1 MYLQKLFLLFREII
15 FLNLLWITILR
26 YLTIKV
32 ILYFFKGEE
41 EILKNKGNGLALLP
55 LGVFLL
61 VYLGSSI
68 MAKDFYAVSVLVP
81 FLAAALTALI
91 MNKKI
96 KFEEKVEIFCKG
108 AGNSNI
114 LLMVLIFILAG
125 AFAQVAKDMGA
136 VDSTVNLGLSLLP
149 SSLLIPGMFI
159 IGCFIALSIGT
170 SMGTIVAL
178 VPIAVGIADKTG
190 IATALAVGAVVSGA
204 MFGDNLSIIS
214 DTTIAATRTQGC
226 EMKDKF
232 KMNFIIVLP
241 AAIITA
247 LIFMIL
253 TRDAGIVSLEALEF
267 NIFKILPY
275 IIVIAT
281 ALLGVNVIIVLLL
294 GILSSGIIGFIFGS
308 FNLIGLFTSISTGIS
323 GMSELIIISIL
334 IAGTIEII
342 KFNGGIDFI
351 LNKGLKSF
359 KSKRGAEYGIAIL
372 VSLVDICTANNTVAI
387 VTVGPIAKNISD
399 EFDLE
404 PKRVAGIMD
413 MFSCVFQGIIPYGA
427 QLISAAALA
436 TLSPFAIMKFLFY
449 PYIMGICA
457 IIAIYFHWRNK

>member
-1 MYLQKLFLLFREII
+1 M
-15 FLNLLWITILR
+15 LN
-26 YLTIKV
+26 
-32 ILYFFKGEE
+32 
-41 EILKNKGNGLALLP
+41 NKGNGLALIP
-55 LGVFLL
+55 LAVFLV

-68 MAKDFYAVSVLVP
+68 LAKDFYAISTIVP
-81 FLAAALTALI
+81 FLAAALTALL
-91 MNKKI
+91 MNRKE
-96 KFEEKVEIFCKG
+96 KFQNKVEIFCKG

-114 LLMVLIFILAG
+114 ILMVMIFILAG

-159 IGCFIALSIGT
+159 ISCFIAVSIGT

-178 VPIAVGIADKTG
+178 VPIAVGIASKTG
-190 IATALAVGAVVSGA
+190 IESALAVGAIVSGA

-232 KMNFIIVLP
+232 RMNFIIVLP

-253 TRDAGIVSLEALEF
+253 TRNSDTIIIEAL
-267 NIFKILPY
+267 NYSLIKIIPY
-275 IIVIAT
+275 IMVIIT
-281 ALLGVNVIIVLLL
+281 ALLGVDVVIVLLL
-294 GILSSGIIGFIFGS
+294 GILSSGIIGFIYGS
-308 FNLIGLFTSISTGIS
+308 FDILGFFNSISTGIS
-323 GMSELIIISIL
+323 SMSELIIISLL

-342 KFNGGIDFI
+342 KHNGGIDFI
-351 LNKGLKSF
+351 LNKGLKNF
-359 KSKRGAEYGIAIL
+359 KSKRGAEYGIATL

-387 VTVGPIAKNISD
+387 VTVGHIAKDISNKY
-399 EFDLE
+399 DLE
-404 PKRVAGIMD
+404 PKRVAGILD

-436 TLSPFAIMKFLFY
+436 TISPIAIMKFLFY
-449 PYIMGICA
+449 PYLMGICA
-457 IIAIYFHWRNK
+457 IISIYIHWKNK

>member
-1 MYLQKLFLLFREII
+1 M
-15 FLNLLWITILR
+15 
-26 YLTIKV
+26 
-32 ILYFFKGEE
+32 
-41 EILKNKGNGLALLP
+41 KNKGNGLALLP
-55 LGVFLL
+55 LGVFIL
-61 VYLGSSI
+61 VYLGGA
-68 MAKDFYAVSVLVP
+68 MLAKDFYAISIIVP
-81 FLAAALTALI
+81 FLAAALTALL
-91 MNKKI
+91 MNRKENFNDKI
-96 KFEEKVEIFCKG
+96 EIFCKG

-125 AFAQVAKDMGA
+125 SFAQVAKDMGA

-149 SSLLIPGMFI
+149 SRLLIPGMFI
-159 IGCFIALSIGT
+159 IGCFISLSIGT

-190 IATALAVGAVVSGA
+190 IAVALAVGAVVSGA

-232 KMNFIIVLP
+232 KMNFRIVLP
-241 AAIITA
+241 AAILTA
-247 LIFMIL
+247 VVFMVL
-253 TRDAGIVSLEALEF
+253 TRNASAISLDALDF
-267 NIFKILPY
+267 NLFQILPY

-294 GILSSGIIGFIFGS
+294 GILSSGLIGFIFGS
-308 FNLIGLFTSISTGIS
+308 FDILGFFNSISTGIS

-342 KFNGGIDFI
+342 KHNGGIDFI
-351 LNKGLKSF
+351 LNKGLRSF
-359 KSKRGAEYGIAIL
+359 KSKRGAEYGIATL
-372 VSLVDICTANNTVAI
+372 ESLVDICTANNTVAI
-387 VTVGPIAKNISD
+387 VTVGPIAKDISN

-427 QLISAAALA
+427 QLISAAGLA
-436 TLSPFAIMKFLFY
+436 AISPFSIMKYLFY
-449 PYIMGICA
+449 PYLMGICA
-457 IIAIYFHWRNK
+457 IIAIYFYWRNK

>member
-1 MYLQKLFLLFREII
+1 M
-15 FLNLLWITILR
+15 
-26 YLTIKV
+26 
-32 ILYFFKGEE
+32 
-41 EILKNKGNGLALLP
+41 KNKGSGLALLP
-55 LGVFLL
+55 LGVFIL
-61 VYLGSSI
+61 VYLGGA
-68 MAKDFYAVSVLVP
+68 MVAKDFYAISIIVP
-81 FLAAALTALI
+81 FLAAALTALL
-91 MNKKI
+91 MNRKENFNDKI
-96 KFEEKVEIFCKG
+96 EIFCKG

-125 AFAQVAKDMGA
+125 SFAQVANDMGA

-149 SSLLIPGMFI
+149 SGLLIPGMFI
-159 IGCFIALSIGT
+159 IGCFISLSIGT

-190 IATALAVGAVVSGA
+190 IAVALAVGAVVSGA

-232 KMNFIIVLP
+232 KMNFRIVLP
-241 AAIITA
+241 AAILTA
-247 LIFMIL
+247 VVFMVL
-253 TRDAGIVSLEALEF
+253 TRNASAISLDALDF
-267 NIFKILPY
+267 NLFQILPY

-294 GILSSGIIGFIFGS
+294 GILSSGLIGFIFGS
-308 FNLIGLFTSISTGIS
+308 FDILGFFNSISTGIS

-342 KFNGGIDFI
+342 KHNGGIDFI
-351 LNKGLKSF
+351 LNKGLRSF
-359 KSKRGAEYGIAIL
+359 KSKRGAEYGIATL

-387 VTVGPIAKNISD
+387 VTVGPIAKDISN

-427 QLISAAALA
+427 QLISAAGLA
-436 TLSPFAIMKFLFY
+436 AISPFSIMKYLFY
-449 PYIMGICA
+449 PYLMGICA
-457 IIAIYFHWRNK
+457 IIAIYFYWRNK

>member
-1 MYLQKLFLLFREII
+1 
-15 FLNLLWITILR
+15 
-26 YLTIKV
+26 
-32 ILYFFKGEE
+32 
-41 EILKNKGNGLALLP
+41 LKNKGNGLALIP

-61 VYLGSSI
+61 VYLGTS
-68 MAKDFYAVSVLVP
+68 MVAKDFYAVSVIVP

-91 MNKKI
+91 MNRKI
-96 KFEEKVEIFCKG
+96 KFDEKVEIFCKG
-108 AGNSNI
+108 AGNTNI
-114 LLMVLIFILAG
+114 LLMIIIFILAG

-149 SSLLIPGMFI
+149 SSLLIPGIFV

-214 DTTIAATRTQGC
+214 DTTISATRTQGC

-232 KMNFIIVLP
+232 KMNFKIVLP

-247 LIFMIL
+247 VIFMLL
-253 TRDAGIVSLEALEF
+253 TKNSAVVNLEALEF
-267 NIFKILPY
+267 NLFKILPY
-275 IIVIAT
+275 IIVIVT
-281 ALLGVNVIIVLLL
+281 ALLGVNVIVVLLL
-294 GILSSGIIGFIFGS
+294 GILSSGVVGFIFGS
-308 FNLIGLFTSISTGIS
+308 FDIIGLFNSISSGIS

-351 LNKGLKSF
+351 LNKGLKNF
-359 KSKRGAEYGIAIL
+359 KSKRGAEYGIAML

-387 VTVGPIAKNISD
+387 VTVGPIAKDISN

-404 PKRVAGIMD
+404 PKRVAGILD

-427 QLISAAALA
+427 QLISAAGLA
-436 TLSPFAIMKFLFY
+436 ALSPFAIMKFLFY
-449 PYIMGICA
+449 PYLMGICA
-457 IIAIYFHWRNK
+457 IIAIYIHWRNK

>member
-1 MYLQKLFLLFREII
+1 M
-15 FLNLLWITILR
+15 
-26 YLTIKV
+26 
-32 ILYFFKGEE
+32 
-41 EILKNKGNGLALLP
+41 KNKGNGLALIP

-61 VYLGSSI
+61 VYLGTSI
-68 MAKDFYAVSVLVP
+68 VAKDFYAVSVIVP

-91 MNKKI
+91 MNRKI
-96 KFEEKVEIFCKG
+96 KFDEKVEIFCKG
-108 AGNSNI
+108 AGNTNI
-114 LLMVLIFILAG
+114 LLMIIIFILAG

-149 SSLLIPGMFI
+149 SSLLIPGIFV

-214 DTTIAATRTQGC
+214 DTTISATRTQGC

-232 KMNFIIVLP
+232 KMNFKIVLP
-241 AAIITA
+241 AAIKTA
-247 LIFMIL
+247 VIFMLL
-253 TRDAGIVSLEALEF
+253 TKNSAVVNLEVLEF
-267 NIFKILPY
+267 NLFKILPY
-275 IIVIAT
+275 IIVIVT
-281 ALLGVNVIIVLLL
+281 ALLGVNVIVVFLI
-294 GILSSGIIGFIFGS
+294 GILSSGVVGFIFGS
-308 FNLIGLFTSISTGIS
+308 FDIIGLFNSISSGIS

-351 LNKGLKSF
+351 LNKGLKNF
-359 KSKRGAEYGIAIL
+359 KSKRGAEYGIAML

-387 VTVGPIAKNISD
+387 VTVGPIAKDISN

-404 PKRVAGIMD
+404 PKRVAGILD

-427 QLISAAALA
+427 QLISAAGLA
-436 TLSPFAIMKFLFY
+436 ALSPFAIMKFLFY
-449 PYIMGICA
+449 PYLMGICA
-457 IIAIYFHWRNK
+457 IKAIYIHWRNK

>member
-1 MYLQKLFLLFREII
+1 M
-15 FLNLLWITILR
+15 
-26 YLTIKV
+26 
-32 ILYFFKGEE
+32 
-41 EILKNKGNGLALLP
+41 KNKGNGLALIP

-61 VYLGSSI
+61 VYLGTSI
-68 MAKDFYAVSVLVP
+68 VAKDFYAVSVIVP

-91 MNKKI
+91 MNRKI
-96 KFEEKVEIFCKG
+96 KFDEKVEIFCKG
-108 AGNSNI
+108 AGNTNI
-114 LLMVLIFILAG
+114 LLMIIIFILAG

-149 SSLLIPGMFI
+149 SSLLIPGIFV

-178 VPIAVGIADKTG
+178 VPIAIGIADKTG

-214 DTTIAATRTQGC
+214 DTTISATRTQGC

-232 KMNFIIVLP
+232 KMNFKIVLP

-247 LIFMIL
+247 VIFMLL
-253 TRDAGIVSLEALEF
+253 TKNSAVVNLEVLEF
-267 NIFKILPY
+267 NLFKILPY
-275 IIVIAT
+275 IIVIVT
-281 ALLGVNVIIVLLL
+281 ALLGVNVIVVLLL
-294 GILSSGIIGFIFGS
+294 GILSSGVVGFIFGS
-308 FNLIGLFTSISTGIS
+308 FDIIGLFNSISSGIS

-351 LNKGLKSF
+351 LNKGLKNF
-359 KSKRGAEYGIAIL
+359 KSKRGAEYGIAML

-387 VTVGPIAKNISD
+387 VTVGPIAKDISN

-404 PKRVAGIMD
+404 PKRVAGILD

-427 QLISAAALA
+427 QLISAAGLA
-436 TLSPFAIMKFLFY
+436 ALSPFAIMKFLFY
-449 PYIMGICA
+449 PYLMGICA
-457 IIAIYFHWRNK
+457 IIAIYIHWRNK

>member
-1 MYLQKLFLLFREII
+1 M
-15 FLNLLWITILR
+15 N
-26 YLTIKV
+26 
-32 ILYFFKGEE
+32 
-41 EILKNKGNGLALLP
+41 NKGNGLALIP
-55 LGVFLL
+55 LGVFLV
-61 VYLGSSI
+61 VYLGTSI
-68 MAKDFYAVSVLVP
+68 LAKDFYAVSVIVP

-91 MNKKI
+91 MNRKE
-96 KFEEKVEIFCKG
+96 KFENKIEIFCKG
-108 AGNSNI
+108 AGNTNI

-159 IGCFIALSIGT
+159 ISCFIALSIGT

-178 VPIAVGIADKTG
+178 IPIAVGIASKIGVD
-190 IATALAVGAVVSGA
+190 TALAVGAVVSGS
-204 MFGDNLSIIS
+204 MFGDYLSIIS

-241 AAIITA
+241 AAIITT
-247 LIFMIL
+247 LIFML
-253 TRDAGIVSLEALEF
+253 LSRNSDVVSLGTLDF
-267 NIFKILPY
+267 NLFKILPY

-294 GILSSGIIGFIFGS
+294 GILSSGLIGFLFGS
-308 FNLIGLFTSISTGIS
+308 FNILGFFNSISTGIG
-323 GMSELIIISIL
+323 GMSELIIISLL

-342 KFNGGIDFI
+342 KFNGGVDFI
-351 LNKGLKSF
+351 LNKGIKNF
-359 KSKRGAEYGIAIL
+359 KSKRGAEYGIATL

-387 VTVGPIAKNISD
+387 VTVGPIAKDISD
-399 EFDLE
+399 KFELE
-404 PKRVAGIMD
+404 PKRVAGILD

-427 QLISAAALA
+427 QLISAAGLA
-436 TLSPFAIMKFLFY
+436 AISPFGIMKFLFY
-449 PYIMGICA
+449 PYLMGICA
-457 IIAIYFHWRNK
+457 IIAIYIHWRNK

>member
-1 MYLQKLFLLFREII
+1 M
-15 FLNLLWITILR
+15 
-26 YLTIKV
+26 
-32 ILYFFKGEE
+32 
-41 EILKNKGNGLALLP
+41 KNKGNGLALLP
-55 LGVFLL
+55 LGVFIL
-61 VYLGSSI
+61 VYLGGA
-68 MAKDFYAVSVLVP
+68 MLAKDFYAISIIVP
-81 FLAAALTALI
+81 FLAAALTALL
-91 MNKKI
+91 MNRKESFNDKI
-96 KFEEKVEIFCKG
+96 EIFCKG

-125 AFAQVAKDMGA
+125 SFAQVAKEMGA

-149 SSLLIPGMFI
+149 SRLLIPGMFI
-159 IGCFIALSIGT
+159 IGCFISLSIGT

-190 IATALAVGAVVSGA
+190 IAVALAVGAVVSGA

-232 KMNFIIVLP
+232 KMNFRIVLP
-241 AAIITA
+241 AAILTA
-247 LIFMIL
+247 VVFMVL
-253 TRDAGIVSLEALEF
+253 TRNASAISLDTLDF
-267 NIFKILPY
+267 NLFQILPY

-294 GILSSGIIGFIFGS
+294 GILSSGLIGFIFGS
-308 FNLIGLFTSISTGIS
+308 FDILGFFNSISTGIS

-342 KFNGGIDFI
+342 KHNGGIDFI
-351 LNKGLKSF
+351 LNKGLRSF
-359 KSKRGAEYGIAIL
+359 KSKRGAEYGIATL

-387 VTVGPIAKNISD
+387 VTVGPIAKDISN

-427 QLISAAALA
+427 QLISAAGLA
-436 TLSPFAIMKFLFY
+436 AISPFSIMKYLFY
-449 PYIMGICA
+449 PYLMGICA
-457 IIAIYFHWRNK
+457 IIAIYFYWRNK

>member
-1 MYLQKLFLLFREII
+1 M
-15 FLNLLWITILR
+15 
-26 YLTIKV
+26 
-32 ILYFFKGEE
+32 
-41 EILKNKGNGLALLP
+41 KNKGNGLALIP

-61 VYLGSSI
+61 VYLGTSI
-68 MAKDFYAVSVLVP
+68 IAKDFYAVSVIVP
-81 FLAAALTALI
+81 FLVAALTALI
-91 MNKKI
+91 MNRKV
-96 KFEEKVEIFCKG
+96 KFDEKVEVFCRG
-108 AGNSNI
+108 AGNTNI
-114 LLMVLIFILAG
+114 LLMILIFILAG
-125 AFAQVAKDMGA
+125 AFAEVAKNMGA

-247 LIFMIL
+247 LIFMVL
-253 TRDAGIVSLEALEF
+253 TRNANVVSLDSLSF

-275 IIVIAT
+275 IIVIIT
-281 ALLGVNVIIVLLL
+281 ALLGVDVIIVLLL
-294 GILSSGIIGFIFGS
+294 GILSSCIIGFIFGS
-308 FNLIGLFTSISTGIS
+308 FDLLGLFNSISDGIA
-323 GMSELIIISIL
+323 GMSELIIISLL

-351 LNKGLKSF
+351 LNKGLKNF
-359 KSKRGAEYGIAIL
+359 KSKRGAEYGIATL

-387 VTVGPIAKNISD
+387 VTVGPIAKNISN

-427 QLISAAALA
+427 QLISAAGLA
-436 TLSPFAIMKFLFY
+436 ALSPFAIMKFLFY
-449 PYIMGICA
+449 PYLMGICA
-457 IIAIYFHWRNK
+457 IIAIYIHWRNK

>member
-1 MYLQKLFLLFREII
+1 M
-15 FLNLLWITILR
+15 
-26 YLTIKV
+26 
-32 ILYFFKGEE
+32 
-41 EILKNKGNGLALLP
+41 KNKGNGLALIP

-61 VYLGSSI
+61 VYLGTSI
-68 MAKDFYAVSVLVP
+68 VAKDFYAVSVIVP

-91 MNKKI
+91 MNRKI
-96 KFEEKVEIFCKG
+96 KFDKKVEIFCKG
-108 AGNSNI
+108 AGNTNI
-114 LLMVLIFILAG
+114 LLMIIIFILAG

-149 SSLLIPGMFI
+149 SSLLIPGIFV

-190 IATALAVGAVVSGA
+190 IATALAVGAVVSGS

-232 KMNFIIVLP
+232 KMNFKIVLP

-247 LIFMIL
+247 LIFMLL
-253 TRDAGIVSLEALEF
+253 TKNAAVINLEALEF
-267 NIFKILPY
+267 NLFKILPY
-275 IIVIAT
+275 IIVIVT
-281 ALLGVNVIIVLLL
+281 ALLGVNVIVVLLL
-294 GILSSGIIGFIFGS
+294 GILSSGVVGFIFGS
-308 FNLIGLFTSISTGIS
+308 FDIIGLFNSISSGIS

-351 LNKGLKSF
+351 LNKGLKNF
-359 KSKRGAEYGIAIL
+359 KSKRGAEYGIAML

-387 VTVGPIAKNISD
+387 VTVGPIAKDISN

-404 PKRVAGIMD
+404 PKRVAGILD

-427 QLISAAALA
+427 QLISAAGLA
-436 TLSPFAIMKFLFY
+436 ALSPFAIMKFLFY
-449 PYIMGICA
+449 PYLMGICA
-457 IIAIYFHWRNK
+457 IIAIYIHWRNK

>member
-1 MYLQKLFLLFREII
+1 M
-15 FLNLLWITILR
+15 
-26 YLTIKV
+26 
-32 ILYFFKGEE
+32 
-41 EILKNKGNGLALLP
+41 KNKGSGLALIP

-61 VYLGSSI
+61 VYLSTSI
-68 MAKDFYAVSVLVP
+68 IAKDFYAVSVTVP
-81 FLAAALTALI
+81 FLAAALTAII
-91 MNKKI
+91 MNRKL
-96 KFEEKVEIFCKG
+96 KFDEKVEIFCKG
-108 AGNSNI
+108 AGNTNI

-149 SSLLIPGMFI
+149 SSLLIPGIFA
-159 IGCFIALSIGT
+159 IGCFISLSIGT

-204 MFGDNLSIIS
+204 MFGDNLSVIS

-247 LIFMIL
+247 LIFMVL
-253 TRDAGIVSLEALEF
+253 TKNASIINLDVLEF
-267 NIFKILPY
+267 NLFKILPY
-275 IIVIAT
+275 IIVIIT
-281 ALLGVNVIIVLLL
+281 ALLGVNVIVVLLL
-294 GILSSGIIGFIFGS
+294 GILSSGIVGFIFGS
-308 FNLIGLFTSISTGIS
+308 FDIIGLFNSISSGIS
-323 GMSELIIISIL
+323 GMSELIIISLL
-334 IAGTIEII
+334 IAGTIELI

-351 LNKGLKSF
+351 LNKGLKNF
-359 KSKRGAEYGIAIL
+359 KSKRGAEYGIAML
-372 VSLVDICTANNTVAI
+372 ASLVDICTANNTVAI
-387 VTVGPIAKNISD
+387 VTVGPIAKDISD

-404 PKRVAGIMD
+404 PKRVAGILD

-427 QLISAAALA
+427 QLISAAGLA
-436 TLSPFAIMKFLFY
+436 AMSPFAIMKFLFY
-449 PYIMGICA
+449 PYLMGICA
-457 IIAIYFHWRNK
+457 IIAIYIHWRNK